1 MNAELEILGVKL
13 KHYRVD
19 AAMEIA
25 EEYLSNDKLNTIGI
39 VTMQMLMQA
48 SKEPTWKQYI
58 EDLDLTVI
66 GETEVL
72 EAAGIDPETPS
83 YEEVETNEFIARF
96 FWGLIQKK
104 SRIFVLGDTEEELQT
119 LQKYLT
125 ETYPGIE
132 IGGGAVVETL
142 EESAFDS
149 LVNEI
154 NSQTTDVIVSGLA
167 GTRQDRFVLEN
178 SSKISAKI
186 WLSLG
191 EHSTLQNEA
200 GIKTSWWGTLLKKN
214 TFKWMVTKY
223 NSEKDGHLCWDVETL
238 LKEIH
243 TAIQKAGTFDSLGF
257 DTWGVDFGLL
267 DADGHLLANP
277 VHYRDAR
284 TNGKPEQ
291 AAARM
296 PAEELYAHT
305 GNQIM
310 VINTL
315 FQLLALREQDPELLQ
330 KAAQILFMP
339 DLFAA
344 LLGAEPVC
352 ERSIAST
359 SQMLDPRTGQWS
371 REVLAAYG
379 LPENRFAPIVS
390 SGTVT
395 GTLAN
400 GAKIIAVAGHDTQC
414 ASATMPCAEEDA
426 EHTAFLSCGTW
437 SLLGT
442 ELDAPILTADSC
454 QSGLSNE
461 LGANGKINYL
471 KNIIGLWLIQESRR
485 EYKRRGQAYSFAELE
500 QQALAAEPLRS
511 FIDPDAPE
519 FVAPGDLPGRIQ
531 EFCRRTGQPIPE
543 TMGAVMR
550 CIYESLALKYRYA
563 IEQLSA
569 VTGRAFTTLHVLGGG
584 TKDRLLCQMTADC
597 CGLTVKAG
605 PVEATAL
612 GNIMIQ
618 LKALG
623 LLDSITQGRRLIA
636 ETEVIKT
643 YTPSTQ
649 NYAEWNAAYDRFK
662 TLL

>member
-1 MNAELEILGVKL
+1 
-13 KHYRVD
+13 
-19 AAMEIA
+19 
-25 EEYLSNDKLNTIGI
+25 
-39 VTMQMLMQA
+39 
-48 SKEPTWKQYI
+48 
-58 EDLDLTVI
+58 
-66 GETEVL
+66 
-72 EAAGIDPETPS
+72 
-83 YEEVETNEFIARF
+83 
-96 FWGLIQKK
+96 
-104 SRIFVLGDTEEELQT
+104 
-119 LQKYLT
+119 
-125 ETYPGIE
+125 
-132 IGGGAVVETL
+132 
-142 EESAFDS
+142 
-149 LVNEI
+149 
-154 NSQTTDVIVSGLA
+154 
-167 GTRQDRFVLEN
+167 
-178 SSKISAKI
+178 
-186 WLSLG
+186 
-191 EHSTLQNEA
+191 
-200 GIKTSWWGTLLKKN
+200 
-214 TFKWMVTKY
+214 
-223 NSEKDGHLCWDVETL
+223 
-238 LKEIH
+238 
-243 TAIQKAGTFDSLGF
+243 
-257 DTWGVDFGLL
+257 
-267 DADGHLLANP
+267 
-277 VHYRDAR
+277 
-284 TNGKPEQ
+284 
-291 AAARM
+291 
-296 PAEELYAHT
+296 
-305 GNQIM
+305 
-310 VINTL
+310 
-315 FQLLALREQDPELLQ
+315 
-330 KAAQILFMP
+330 MP

-379 LPENRFAPIVS
+379 LPENRFAPLVA

-414 ASATMPCAEEDA
+414 ASAAMPCAEEDA

-442 ELDAPILTADSC
+442 ELDTPILTADSC

-511 FIDPDAPE
+511 FNDPDAPE

-531 EFCRRTGQPIPE
+531 EFCRKTGQPVPE
-543 TMGAVMR
+543 TVGAVMR

-597 CGLTVKAG
+597 CGLRVKAA

>member
-1 MNAELEILGVKL
+1 MVHIIDFTANDNFIVGAVSVDVLQTILRRSSFNVIQQFIKTLGRNVIITQIVDDRAVVGNNADVFEVGTLKRNCDDHFTNTAYNITRKGVPIIDRCDTMYNSVINDWKDVEHQIPFDVRQPKTHAYTMRRL
-13 KHYRVD
+13 R
-19 AAMEIA
+19 
-25 EEYLSNDKLNTIGI
+25 EYLESHPYVN
-39 VTMQMLMQA
+39 V
-48 SKEPTWKQYI
+48 
-58 EDLDLTVI
+58 V
-66 GETEVL
+66 
-72 EAAGIDPETPS
+72 
-83 YEEVETNEFIARF
+83 RF
-96 FWGLIQKK
+96 TTFFHL
-104 SRIFVLGDTEEELQT
+104 FTLVFDELRRE
-119 LQKYLT
+119 KY
-125 ETYPGIE
+125 
-132 IGGGAVVETL
+132 
-142 EESAFDS
+142 
-149 LVNEI
+149 
-154 NSQTTDVIVSGLA
+154 
-167 GTRQDRFVLEN
+167 
-178 SSKISAKI
+178 
-186 WLSLG
+186 
-191 EHSTLQNEA
+191 
-200 GIKTSWWGTLLKKN
+200 
-214 TFKWMVTKY
+214 
-223 NSEKDGHLCWDVETL
+223 
-238 LKEIH
+238 
-243 TAIQKAGTFDSLGF
+243 
-257 DTWGVDFGLL
+257 VDWYG
-267 DADGHLLANP
+267 
-277 VHYRDAR
+277 YRDAR
-284 TNGKPEQ
+284 TNGKLEQ
-291 AAARM
+291 AAACM

-310 VINTL
+310 AINTL
-315 FQLLALREQDPELLQ
+315 FQLLALQEQEPELLQ

-371 REVLAAYG
+371 REVLAVYG
-379 LPENRFAPIVS
+379 LNEKHFAPLVA

-395 GTLAN
+395 GTLTT

-414 ASATMPCAEEDA
+414 ASAAMPCAEEDS

-543 TMGAVMR
+543 TVGAVMR

-569 VTGRAFTTLHVLGGG
+569 VTGRTFTTLHVLGGG